1 LSRRRRVGSVGI
13 VAAVV
18 AAVAVCSLPCLAAG
32 SWKIGAQVAYVD
44 GETGIWDMHDMEMLN
59 ETDGITVVS
68 KRAKYDR
75 DSRTVDFID
84 SVRVTQSGTVV
95 DADSG
100 SFSTETNTGSFRG
113 SVSLVRTRTEEEAYD
128 MELTCEELDLD
139 ASTDSFVA
147 RKNAVLRYID
157 EDGEETILWA
167 DQMDYDGE
175 RRILKLTN
183 VSRASSPSLPE
194 GSQLAARTMEF
205 NTETGDMSFTGLD
218 LVLTES
224 DEAEAE
230 S

>member
-1 LSRRRRVGSVGI
+1 MSKRRRVGCTGV

-18 AAVAVCSLPCLAAG
+18 AVAVCSVPCLAAS

-44 GETGIWDMHDMEMLN
+44 GETGIWDMRDMEMLN

-75 DSRTVDFID
+75 DTRTVDFID

-95 DADSG
+95 NAESG

-113 SVSLVRTRTEEEAYD
+113 SVSLVRPRTEEEAYD

-139 ASTDSFVA
+139 TATDSFVA
-147 RKNAVLRYID
+147 RRNAVLRYVD

-167 DQMDYDGE
+167 DQMDYDAE
-175 RRILKLTN
+175 RRLLKLTN
-183 VSRASSPSLPE
+183 VSKASSPSLPE
-194 GSQLAARTMEF
+194 GSQLAARTMEL
-205 NTETGDMSFTGLD
+205 NTETGDMNFTGLD
-218 LVLTES
+218 LVLVESDDAETES
-224 DEAEAE
+224 
-230 S
+230 

>member
-1 LSRRRRVGSVGI
+1 MSKRRRVGCTGV

-18 AAVAVCSLPCLAAG
+18 AVAVCSLPCLAAS

-44 GETGIWDMHDMEMLN
+44 GETGIWDMRDMEMLN

-75 DSRTVDFID
+75 DTRTVDFID

-95 DADSG
+95 NAESG

-113 SVSLVRTRTEEEAYD
+113 SVSLVRPRTEEEAFD

-139 ASTDSFVA
+139 TATDSFVA
-147 RKNAVLRYID
+147 RRNAVLRYVD

-167 DQMDYDGE
+167 DQMDYDAE
-175 RRILKLTN
+175 RRLLKLTN
-183 VSRASSPSLPE
+183 VSKASSPSLPE
-194 GSQLAARTMEF
+194 GSQLAARTMEL
-205 NTETGDMSFTGLD
+205 NTETGDMNFTGLD
-218 LVLTES
+218 LVLVESDDAETES
-224 DEAEAE
+224 
-230 S
+230 